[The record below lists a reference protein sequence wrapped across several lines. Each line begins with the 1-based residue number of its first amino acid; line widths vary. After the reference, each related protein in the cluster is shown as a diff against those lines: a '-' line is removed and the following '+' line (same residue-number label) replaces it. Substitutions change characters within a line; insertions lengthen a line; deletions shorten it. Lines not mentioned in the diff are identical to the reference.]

1 MNTTELRSRFEGK
14 GDLLRRL
21 IRILGEQTPQL
32 LGRLRLAA
40 RNGDARGVEG
50 AAHTLRGSLMQF
62 GAHDAAELAHQLEQ
76 AAGDGAIGQAEAAID
91 ELKLHTDEIQQVL
104 NNLANSP
111 DL

>member
-14 GDLLRRL
+14 GDLLRRM

-40 RNGDARGVEG
+40 RSGDAPAVEC
-50 AAHTLRGSLMQF
+50 AAHTLKGSLLQF
-62 GAHDAAELAHQLEQ
+62 GAHAAAELAHQLER
-76 AAGDGAIGQAEAAID
+76 AAGEGAIGQAEAAID
-91 ELKLHTDEIQQVL
+91 QLKIQTDEIQQVL

-111 DL
+111 EL